1 MGKKAAPETLLQ
13 RAKRVATQAEELDVE
28 MDQLIDE
35 LAAAYCPP
43 GYPAVAVRSDVTSRY
58 KNTYNALQAIINW
71 AEQNAQYE
79 KALEH
84 EVPAR

>member
-1 MGKKAAPETLLQ
+1 MGKKAPETLLQ

-35 LAAAYCPP
+35 LAAAYHPP
-43 GYPAVAVRSDVTSRY
+43 GYPACAVRSDIAGRY
-58 KNTYNALQAIINW
+58 KNPVHALQAMLNW
-71 AEQNAQYE
+71 SLQNAQYE

>member
-1 MGKKAAPETLLQ
+1 LQ
-13 RAKRVATQAEELDVE
+13 RAKRVAAAAEVLDIE

-43 GYPAVAVRSDVTSRY
+43 GYPACAVRSDIASRF
-58 KNTYNALQAIINW
+58 KNPVNALKAMIDW
-71 AEQNAQYE
+71 SLQNAQYE